1 MSKYKSLTVIILMFC
16 FSAFAQNESSK
27 ENIIFIIV
35 DDLRDLVMADNQLE
49 IITPNIDKLK
59 KRGVNF
65 KNSFTNNPT
74 CGASRASILTG
85 LRPTKSRFRNYDTK
99 INKDAPNALT
109 IASYLKKN
117 GYRTISNGK
126 ISHFSKDAAYG
137 WDDMF
142 RSPRS
147 NPKDY
152 KDTLNIKNLKNNFG
166 PASEFIYADDNDYS
180 DGKVTQKTL
189 RDIQSINNDDKP
201 YFIAVGF
208 QKPHLPFIAP
218 KKYWDLYQRNDFSM
232 PSNKAIPPGY
242 PIYAANPRAAE
253 MQRYSDY
260 EGESPKD
267 FPEETNRR
275 LLHGYAA
282 ATSYADACVGR
293 ILDALD
299 KNGHAENTVVVLWG
313 DHGWKLGDHSSWCK
327 HTNFECDTRVPLI
340 VRDPRHEGGQ
350 KTNRLVELIDL
361 YPTLCELT
369 GLPVPEHC
377 QGRSFKTL
385 LSEWFVVR

>member
-1 MSKYKSLTVIILMFC
+1 MSKYKLLTVIILMFC
-16 FSAFAQNESSK
+16 FSAFAQNESGK

-65 KNSFTNNPT
+65 KNSFTNNPV

-99 INKDAPNALT
+99 INKDSPNALT

-126 ISHFSKDAAYG
+126 ISHFPKDAAYG

-189 RDIQSINNDDKP
+189 QDIQSINNDDKP

-218 KKYWDLYQRNDFSM
+218 KKYWDLYDRNDISLPYNNFFP
-232 PSNKAIPPGY
+232 PSAPKKANYFYEIRKFTDIPD
-242 PIYAANPRAAE
+242 E
-253 MQRYSDY
+253 W
-260 EGESPKD
+260 
-267 FPEETNRR
+267 TNYR
-275 LLHGYAA
+275 
-282 ATSYADACVGR
+282 
-293 ILDALD
+293 
-299 KNGHAENTVVVLWG
+299 
-313 DHGWKLGDHSSWCK
+313 
-327 HTNFECDTRVPLI
+327 
-340 VRDPRHEGGQ
+340 
-350 KTNRLVELIDL
+350 
-361 YPTLCELT
+361 
-369 GLPVPEHC
+369 
-377 QGRSFKTL
+377 
-385 LSEWFVVR
+385 